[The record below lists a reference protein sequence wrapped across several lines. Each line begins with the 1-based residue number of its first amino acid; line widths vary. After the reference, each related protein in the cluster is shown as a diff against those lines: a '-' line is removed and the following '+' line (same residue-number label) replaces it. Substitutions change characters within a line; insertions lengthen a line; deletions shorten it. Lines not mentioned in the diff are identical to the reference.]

1 MPSNRPRP
9 ASRATL
15 SHDLNADL
23 NADLDADLDV
33 SVVSIRRRTALR
45 AALATLG
52 LPLIAGAALPQSALA
67 AAKQARPA
75 AAAANTAAPNA
86 AAANAAPNPAFDAW
100 ADRFAE
106 DWVRLSP
113 QSATSTQYFAGPEQD
128 ALDRQLTPLTRAQR
142 EKTVALAKT
151 GVARLDKFLAGA
163 LSEDQRT
170 SAAVMRWSL
179 ANAVASEPYDD
190 YSFIFNQFSGVQVGL
205 VNFMT
210 NTHPLRR
217 ATDVDSYLAR
227 LDQVSVRIDEALA
240 RARAASAKGLIP
252 PRFILERAQYQVDT
266 FLKPDAAHNV
276 LVTSLE
282 ARSAKLADVTPERR
296 AQAVAAATRIVD
308 TKIRP
313 AYSRVQAFMA
323 ELHPKTGEVAG
334 ISRLPNG
341 AQAYQQALRTYTS
354 TNLSAAEIH
363 AIGLREVARIEA
375 EMDRHLRALGHTGG
389 GIEARMKQLDASLQP
404 PKEPDPRPALLQRYG
419 EIVADALKRSEPL
432 FNLKP
437 SAPVEVRR
445 EPPLTEPSAAAHYTL
460 PAPDGSRPGIFWVPL
475 RGPDFEIA
483 GMRTL
488 AYHEA
493 VPGHHFQLA
502 IQQEQTQLPKY
513 RAQRIFGGGSAHSEG
528 WGLYA
533 ERLAIEQG
541 WYKGDSPAD
550 VQSLLGALDAQLF
563 RARRLVVDTGIHTLG
578 WTRQQGIDYG
588 IPATEVE
595 RYVAWP
601 GQACA
606 YMIGMLRIVELRDKA
621 QQALGDRFTLP
632 AFHDVVLK
640 NGSVPLDVLG
650 QVIERWIGQRK
661 AA

>member
-1 MPSNRPRP
+1 MLPTLSLPRR
-9 ASRATL
+9 RAT
-15 SHDLNADL
+15 
-23 NADLDADLDV
+23 
-33 SVVSIRRRTALR
+33 R
-45 AALATLG
+45 AAIAALF
-52 LPLIAGAALPQSALA
+52 LPLALGTVLPQAAHA
-67 AAKQARPA
+67 AAGMPQQSHPA
-75 AAAANTAAPNA
+75 HAAQGDANAPNK
-86 AAANAAPNPAFDAW
+86 AFDAW

-106 DWVRLSP
+106 DWVRQNP
-113 QSATSTQYFAGPEQD
+113 QLATSTQYFSGAEQD
-128 ALDRQLTPLTRAQR
+128 ALDRQLTPLTAAQR
-142 EKTVALAKT
+142 QKAVALAKA
-151 GVARLDKFLAGA
+151 GVARLDKFMGGQ

-170 SAAVMRWSL
+170 SAATMRWAL
-179 ANAVASEPYDD
+179 ANTVASEPFED
-190 YSFIFNQFSGVQVGL
+190 YSFVFNQFSGVQVAL

-217 ATDVDSYLAR
+217 AADVDSYLAR
-227 LDQVSVRIDEALA
+227 LEQMSIRIDEALA
-240 RARAASAKGLIP
+240 RARAATARGLIP

-266 FLKPDAAHNV
+266 FLAPDAAHNV
-276 LVTSLE
+276 LVTSLD
-282 ARSAKLADVTPERR
+282 ARTAKLADVSPDARAKAV
-296 AQAVAAATRIVD
+296 AQAARIVD

-313 AYSRVQAFMA
+313 AYGRIQAYMA
-323 ELHPKTGEVAG
+323 ELHPKTGDAAG

-341 AQAYQQALRTYTS
+341 TAAYRQALRTYTS
-354 TNLSAAEIH
+354 TDFSAAQIH

-375 EMDRHLRALGHTGG
+375 EMDKHLRELGYADGSV
-389 GIEARMKQLDASLQP
+389 EARMKKLDASLQP
-404 PKEPDPRPALLQRYG
+404 PKEPDPRPELLQRYAG
-419 EIVADALKRSEPL
+419 IVADALQRSQPL

-437 SAPVEVRR
+437 GAPVEVRR

-460 PAPDGSRPGIFWVPL
+460 PAPDGSRPGIFWVPM
-475 RGPDFEIA
+475 RGPEFEML

-502 IQQEQTQLPKY
+502 IQQERTDLPKY

-541 WYKGDSPAD
+541 WYEGPTRDT
-550 VQSLLGALDAQLF
+550 QGLLGALAAQLF
-563 RARRLVVDTGIHTLG
+563 RARRLVVDTGIHTEG

-606 YMIGMLRIVELRDKA
+606 YMIGILRIVELRDKA
-621 QQALGDRFTLP
+621 QSALGDKFSLP

-650 QVIERWIGQRK
+650 QVVDRWI
-661 AA
+661 AAQKRG